1 MKQRGKI
8 PLAGIT
14 SVQPTVLPGSAGSAP
29 QRMLEVV
36 ADKRSHVLA
45 AESETDQAGWIAAPQ
60 RAIVMADNVPPP
72 AAGVWPP
79 DGDEDE
85 ESRYAAASRDST
97 DGLVP
102 RSSTGMVGLQPPRAL
117 TTAEKRTVGSSLFLV
132 VALLVGQQLPN
143 IQMQYD
149 MAVEGPSHMGSL
161 SLWRVI
167 SMLWNAEAKVLAFVL
182 ALWSGCWLV

>member
-1 MKQRGKI
+1 
-8 PLAGIT
+8 
-14 SVQPTVLPGSAGSAP
+14 
-29 QRMLEVV
+29 MLEVV

-45 AESETDQAGWIAAPQ
+45 AESETDQAGWIAALQ
-60 RAIVMADNVPPP
+60 RAIVMADSVPPP
-72 AAGVWPP
+72 AAVAHLQVCP
-79 DGDEDE
+79 DGEEDE